1 MPKLISIRD
10 RAGWAIP
17 GFKAG
22 AHTLRLD
29 KELKDWRVHIRGTRV
44 FLVRGTQVEELPRDD
59 VRLTW
64 ELAPGETDEAIDGMQ
79 KWSSPVAVKVEEK
92 AEPKKEAKR

>member
-22 AHTLRLD
+22 AHTLRLSH
-29 KELKDWRVHIRGTRV
+29 ELKDWDVHVVPTKV
-44 FLVRGTQVEELPRDD
+44 FLIKGAQVEELPRGDL
-59 VRLTW
+59 RLSW
-64 ELAPGETDEAIDGMQ
+64 AKLPGESAQDAVTGTQ
-79 KWSSPVAVKVEEK
+79 NWSSVAEK
-92 AEPKKEAKR
+92 PAEQKGQAKK

>member
-22 AHTLRLD
+22 AHTLRLSH
-29 KELKDWRVHIRGTRV
+29 ELKDWDVHVRPTKV
-44 FLVRGTQVEELPRDD
+44 FLVKGNQVEELPRDD
-59 VRLTW
+59 LRLSW
-64 ELAPGETDEAIDGMQ
+64 QAMAGESAADAINGCQ
-79 KWSSPVAVKVEEK
+79 NWSSVAEK
-92 AEPKKEAKR
+92 PATEAKGVKK

>member
-22 AHTLRLD
+22 ANTLRLD
-29 KELKDWRVHIRGTRV
+29 KELKDWRVLIRGQRV
-44 FLVRGTQVEELPRDD
+44 FLVRGQQIEELPRDD
-59 VRLTW
+59 VRLLW
-64 ELAPGETDEAIDGMQ
+64 ELRPGETEAEIESLQ
-79 KWSSPVAVKVEEK
+79 KWSSPGAEVKP
-92 AEPKKEAKR
+92 AEAKGAKK